1 MSNKDVS
8 RVLRLLARGD
18 ATLHPAADGRLL
30 LETGLG
36 TFALAAATI
45 AAMARAD
52 LLRREG
58 ARIALTAAGRAH
70 LRRAD
75 AQGDPMQEQHRMI
88 SVQTVTVGGGSETVT
103 VNDAES
109 PLRALAA
116 RRDRQGR
123 SFLTAEEVAAGERLR
138 ADYTRGQIMPR
149 LGANWQ
155 AAVSSGRRDGGRGSA
170 ELTEA
175 SMAARMRVERA
186 LDAVGP
192 ELAGVLVD
200 ICCFL
205 KGLEAVERERG
216 WPVRSA
222 KLLLKTAL
230 GVLARHYAPPRQQK
244 ARPRVLHWGAAD
256 YRPSLVAGD

>member
-8 RVLRLLARGD
+8 RVLRLLARGA
-18 ATLHPAADGRLL
+18 ATIHPSANGKLL
-30 LETGLG
+30 LETGSG
-36 TFALAAATI
+36 TFALAGEI
-45 AAMARAD
+45 VAAMARAD
-52 LLRREG
+52 LLQRDGTRVV
-58 ARIALTAAGRAH
+58 LTAAGRAH

-75 AQGDPMQEQHRMI
+75 AQGDPMQEQHRVI
-88 SVQTVTVGGGSETVT
+88 STQTMMVGGMRETVT

-123 SFLTAEEVAAGERLR
+123 PFLNAGEVSAGERLR
-138 ADYTRGQIMPR
+138 SDYTRGQIMPR

-170 ELTEA
+170 DLTETA
-175 SMAARMRVERA
+175 MAARMRVERA

-230 GVLARHYAPPRQQK
+230 GVLARHYAPPRKK
-244 ARPRVLHWGAAD
+244 ARPQVLHWGAAD
-256 YRPSLVAGD
+256 YRPSLVAGE